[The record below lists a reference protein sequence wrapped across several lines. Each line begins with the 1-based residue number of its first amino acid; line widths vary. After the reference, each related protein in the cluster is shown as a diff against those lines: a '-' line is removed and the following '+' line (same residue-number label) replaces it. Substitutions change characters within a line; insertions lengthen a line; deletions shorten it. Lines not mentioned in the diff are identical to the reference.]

1 MKGNIAIIPA
11 RGGSKR
17 IENKSVIEFFG
28 KPLILWTIESALDSR
43 LFDRVVVSTDSKEI
57 ARVSKLYGAE
67 VPFLR
72 NNFVDDYSPVSMATL
87 FTLEKCES
95 FYNQRFEN
103 VVQLLPNC
111 PLRNSQNLIDQF
123 DYYLNQNESRSVLSA
138 VRYGMFNPFWA
149 HRYQKDHGFKPVFSS
164 FNNEGRSQD
173 YDVLLCPTGS
183 TWISSVSRFKDY
195 KTFYSD
201 KYKFFE
207 LDFVSAVDIDTYEDL
222 DFAKACYLFREMSKI

>member
-17 IENKSVIEFFG
+17 IKNKNIIDFFG
-28 KPLILWTIESALDSR
+28 KPLIAWTIECAMESG
-43 LFDRVVVSTDSKEI
+43 LFDRVVVSTDSEEI
-57 ARVSKLYGAE
+57 AKVVKSFDAE

-72 NNFVDDYSPVSMATL
+72 TNFTDDYSSVSKATL
-87 FTLEKCES
+87 FTVEKCES
-95 FYNQRFEN
+95 FYNQKFEN

-111 PLRNSQNLIDQF
+111 PLRNSQSLIRQF
-123 DYYLNQNESRSVLSA
+123 DYYSNQNDARSVLSA

-149 HRYQKDHGFKPVFSS
+149 HRYQKDNEVKPLFGS
-164 FNNEGRSQD
+164 FTDEGRSQD
-173 YDVLLCPTGS
+173 CDVLLCPTGS
-183 TWISSVSRFKDY
+183 TWISSVSRLKSNR
-195 KTFYSD
+195 TFYSE

-222 DFAKACYLFREMSKI
+222 DFAKACYLLREMSMK